1 MQKKCGRANWFD
13 HDFFVKQRFYLLA
26 VSDITHYVLALFR
39 TQVLRIIHGLR

>member
-1 MQKKCGRANWFD
+1 MWSSQLVQP
-13 HDFFVKQRFYLLA
+13 HFFVKQRFYLLA